1 MEQYDKYINTGINW
15 IGEIPSHWGFRRM
28 KYEVDYTKGRNPKE
42 LTFDEKG
49 KPYLSMEYLRGN
61 PKQTFYVEDF
71 ENFLNVNENEI
82 LLLWDGSNAGEFIKS
97 KEGVLSS
104 TMAALN
110 IHSNNPNYAWYFFK
124 TFEINLRES
133 TIGMGIPHVNGEEFK
148 NQIFII
154 PPPKEQTAIAN
165 YLNKKTIEVDNLIS
179 HKQKL
184 IEILKEERIAITNTA
199 VTKGLN
205 AKVKMKPSGV
215 EWIGDIPEHWKITR
229 VKYVCTVQGRIGFK
243 GYKSSDLV
251 NESEGAL
258 VLGATHITRDHKIDI
273 TEPVFLSW
281 EKYYESPEIMVK
293 QGDVVFTQRG
303 VYLGKVALID
313 RDYKDVTINPS
324 LILLK
329 ENLINSG
336 YVTFYLT
343 SHYIRKT
350 IELISSNTAIPMI
363 SQENLS
369 NFYCLVPPDKEQ
381 EEIFDFV
388 NKSNSKIDLTISQI
402 EKEIELM
409 HEYRTALISEVVT
422 GKIKV
427 PA

>member
-1 MEQYDKYINTGINW
+1 MKTYEKYKSTNINW
-15 IGEIPSHWGFRRM
+15 IGKIPNHWTVDRLKYNSNIEYGFPFPSEQIVSSEMEYAVIRIGNVTSGEVDVFFSEDINSEIPIVING
-28 KYEVDYTKGRNPKE
+28 D
-42 LTFDEKG
+42 LI
-49 KPYLSMEYLRGN
+49 LSMTGDFNCRIWKNVKAVLNQRCAKIN
-61 PKQTFYVEDF
+61 PTVDEGKR
-71 ENFLNVNENEI
+71 FL
-82 LLLWDGSNAGEFIKS
+82 S
-97 KEGVLSS
+97 
-104 TMAALN
+104 
-110 IHSNNPNYAWYFFK
+110 YAIPFS
-124 TFEINLRES
+124 LREIEA
-133 TIGMGIPHVNGEEFK
+133 TKYFTTHKNLGNEELK
-148 NQIFII
+148 NLFLPT
-154 PPPKEQTAIAN
+154 PPVTEQVAIAN
-165 YLNKKTIEVDNLIS
+165 YLDKKTVEVDTLIS
-179 HKQKL
+179 QKEKL
-184 IEILKEERIAITNTA
+184 IEILKEERIAKTNTA

-205 AKVKMKPSGV
+205 AKVNMKPSGV
-215 EWIGDIPEHWKITR
+215 VWIGDIPEHWKVTR

-251 NESEGAL
+251 MEGEGAL

-281 EKYYESPEIMVK
+281 EKYYESPEIMVN

-336 YVTFYLT
+336 YLTFYLT

-369 NFYCLVPPDKEQ
+369 NFYCLVPPEKEQ

-388 NKSNSKIDLTISQI
+388 NKSNTKIDLTISQI
-402 EKEIELM
+402 
-409 HEYRTALISEVVT
+409 
-422 GKIKV
+422 
-427 PA
+427 

>member
-1 MEQYDKYINTGINW
+1 MKQYEKYKASGFDW
-15 IGEIPSHWGFRRM
+15 IGEIPFHWNLAT
-28 KYEVDYTKGRNPKE
+28 VGRVTNIGRGRVISNVEIGENVGEFPVYSSQTENNGVMGYLNTFDFDGEYVTWTTDGANAGTVFHRTGKFNCTNVCGTIQPKNWEQIDLRFLPYFLNLGTRYSVRLDINPK
-42 LTFDEKG
+42 L
-49 KPYLSMEYLRGN
+49 MN
-61 PKQTFYVEDF
+61 
-71 ENFLNVNENEI
+71 NM
-82 LLLWDGSNAGEFIKS
+82 
-97 KEGVLSS
+97 
-104 TMAALN
+104 MAN
-110 IHSNNPNYAWYFFK
+110 IPLV
-124 TFEINLRES
+124 I
-133 TIGMGIPHVNGEEFK
+133 
-148 NQIFII
+148 
-154 PPPKEQTAIAN
+154 PPKEEQIAIAN
-165 YLNKKTIEVDNLIS
+165 YLDKKIIELDNLIS
-179 HKQKL
+179 QKL
-184 IEILKEERIAITNTA
+184 KLIAIVKEERIAITNTA

-205 AKVKMKPSGV
+205 ARAKMKPSSV
-215 EWIGDIPEHWKITR
+215 DWIGDIPEHWKVTR

-251 NESEGAL
+251 MEGEGAL

-281 EKYYESPEIMVK
+281 DKYYESPEIMVK

-303 VYLGKVALID
+303 AYLGKVALID

-336 YVTFYLT
+336 YLTFYLT

-369 NFYCLVPPDKEQ
+369 NFYCLVPPEKEQ
-381 EEIFDFV
+381 TEIFEFV
-388 NKSNSKIDLTISQI
+388 NNSNTKIDLTISQI

-409 HEYRTALISEVVT
+409 QEYRTALISEVVT

-427 PA
+427 TA